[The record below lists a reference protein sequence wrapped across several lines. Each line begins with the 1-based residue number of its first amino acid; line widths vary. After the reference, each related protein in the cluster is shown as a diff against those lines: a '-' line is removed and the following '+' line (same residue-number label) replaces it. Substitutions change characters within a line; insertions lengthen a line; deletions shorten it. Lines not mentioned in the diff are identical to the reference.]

1 MDFVHPNLKLL
12 NLNVFKALTKQK
24 KPDKYPCRLC
34 KPKLLILAAF
44 DQPYSWN
51 WLSFDNDD
59 QNIFTCTIS
68 VSVINC
74 YLLLIFISH
83 SFLYGNIN

>member
-44 DQPYSWN
+44 DQPEIN
-51 WLSFDNDD
+51 WALIMTT
-59 QNIFTCTIS
+59 NIFLLVRL
-68 VSVINC
+68 VSALSIVTYC
-74 YLLLIFISH
+74 L
-83 SFLYGNIN
+83 FLFHTVPLW

>member
-51 WLSFDNDD
+51 
-59 QNIFTCTIS
+59 
-68 VSVINC
+68 
-74 YLLLIFISH
+74 
-83 SFLYGNIN
+83 